1 MKNIIE
7 KLNKNDVDGVNI
19 KFDELIK
26 EPEFRNYYLM
36 NGSQEHYRLL
46 ATLSNI
52 LDNSVILDIGT
63 FKGCSALALANNP
76 TNKVYSFNI
85 TNELSLW
92 SYPENIEFIID
103 DVISGGYDDI
113 IKKSDL
119 ILLDTFH
126 DGAFESKFMDYLK
139 SLNYNGV
146 VLFDDIFLN
155 HEMTSFWNQLNM
167 SKVDLTHLGHVTG
180 TGCVFFENSTKE
192 IIELVELKP
201 KNKRRFLVH
210 NPTNDITKTY
220 RDYNMFWDDF
230 TDALKEKYY
239 VVENRFFKNAH
250 FERFKIKLDKGTH
263 SFLELLE
270 CEYVIEDLDNGE
282 FYILSLSE
290 QLSSCILVEKSN
302 PFLKKVLYSQYIPEQ
317 IVGHTGEFS
326 HKYSPWIFFPQNI
339 NDYEKY
345 YNKRL
350 EKTNFIDKLYFRGGT
365 EYRPILNYI
374 DREILS
380 DNRPIHPEAYF
391 EDLISHSVVLSI
403 GGVANG
409 DLCYRDIE
417 CMAMGVPILR
427 FEYVT
432 TLYPGLIPNYHYISV
447 PLPLDLP
454 QVNGV
459 LKDRLGTE
467 QHAKILENRFRE
479 VINNKEFLKFIARNA
494 RNYYNENLS
503 RESRVLKTLK
513 MLNL

>member
-1 MKNIIE
+1 M
-7 KLNKNDVDGVNI
+7 
-19 KFDELIK
+19 
-26 EPEFRNYYLM
+26 
-36 NGSQEHYRLL
+36 
-46 ATLSNI
+46 
-52 LDNSVILDIGT
+52 
-63 FKGCSALALANNP
+63 
-76 TNKVYSFNI
+76 
-85 TNELSLW
+85 
-92 SYPENIEFIID
+92 
-103 DVISGGYDDI
+103 
-113 IKKSDL
+113 
-119 ILLDTFH
+119 
-126 DGAFESKFMDYLK
+126 
-139 SLNYNGV
+139 
-146 VLFDDIFLN
+146 
-155 HEMTSFWNQLNM
+155 
-167 SKVDLTHLGHVTG
+167 
-180 TGCVFFENSTKE
+180 
-192 IIELVELKP
+192 
-201 KNKRRFLVH
+201 
-210 NPTNDITKTY
+210 
-220 RDYNMFWDDF
+220 
-230 TDALKEKYY
+230 
-239 VVENRFFKNAH
+239 
-250 FERFKIKLDKGTH
+250 
-263 SFLELLE
+263 
-270 CEYVIEDLDNGE
+270 
-282 FYILSLSE
+282 
-290 QLSSCILVEKSN
+290 VEKSN

-454 QVNGV
+454 QANGV